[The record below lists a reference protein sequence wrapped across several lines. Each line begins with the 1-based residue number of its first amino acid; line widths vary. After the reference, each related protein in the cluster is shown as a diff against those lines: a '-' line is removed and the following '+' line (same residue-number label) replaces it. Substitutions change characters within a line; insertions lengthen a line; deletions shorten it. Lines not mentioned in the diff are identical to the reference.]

1 MKYELSHQNWVK
13 FRTIILIAIP
23 AIIFLSIF
31 IHQQTNNIV
40 EKNLMSQSLVN
51 SQWYKEI
58 NLETIFDADTEL
70 QDKHFPY
77 FNNFIVVSENHSNE
91 YYGSDYFWKIYNKDR
106 QRYPI
111 VKQKV
116 FYGKSDKYYYI
127 GHPIQQMER
136 KAWLIEFFPKRYYI
150 GIEQTGLYIW
160 TVVSLCMIILLYFGY
175 RIILMY
181 ITRPLKDID
190 EGIQKVLDDD
200 FTFEY
205 RNNQIVELDHLG
217 HTVTSLKDKLVES
230 GQDLVA
236 SEQRLSILMDHLNLG
251 VVLIGS
257 NHRIELFNPEAEQL
271 LNLTENSM
279 GRSFESAIQ
288 SIVLIDMIKNVLQ
301 FSTPSNDEI
310 EIFVPKQ
317 KYVDVNI
324 IPFQENHEGN
334 NVDHSV
340 LVLLYDTS
348 NIRKLENVRTEFV
361 ANASHE
367 LRTPVT
373 AIKGFA
379 ETLMDGALDNPV
391 LSKKF
396 INIIFKESNRLE
408 SLIHDILEL
417 SRIEKRATVTSYE
430 SVDIVEIINDTIVFL
445 SNKASLKKIK
455 IEFNP
460 QNEAMMIQSD
470 PGRIKQI
477 MINLIDNAITYSN
490 IAKKVRVILDEKPD
504 AIVIRIIDQGIGIPK
519 EDQDRIFE
527 RFYRVDKGRSRNSGG
542 TGLGLSIVK
551 NLISLLNGQINFIS
565 EVGIGTEFVVTL
577 PKDNENLQNNL

>member
-1 MKYELSHQNWVK
+1 MKYELSHKNWVK
-13 FRTIILIAIP
+13 FRKIILIAIP

-58 NLETIFDADTEL
+58 NLETIFDSDTEL

-77 FNNFIVVSENHSNE
+77 FNNFIVVSENDSNE

-150 GIEQTGLYIW
+150 GIEQTGVYIW

-257 NHRIELFNPEAEQL
+257 NHRIELFNPEAELL

-301 FSTPSNDEI
+301 YSTPKNDEI
-310 EIFVPKQ
+310 EIFIPKQ

-334 NVDHSV
+334 NEDHSV

-348 NIRKLENVRTEFV
+348 NIRKLETVRTEFV

-379 ETLMDGALDNPV
+379 ETLMDGALDNPA

-417 SRIEKRATVTSYE
+417 SRIEKRATVTLYE
-430 SVDIVEIINDTIVFL
+430 SVDVVEIINDTIVFL

-455 IEFNP
+455 VEFNP
-460 QNEAMMIQSD
+460 PKESMRIQSD
-470 PGRIKQI
+470 AGRIKQI

-490 IAKKVRVILDEKPD
+490 VDKIVKILLDERAD
-504 AIVIRIIDQGIGIPK
+504 AIEIRVIDQGIGIPR

-551 NLISLLNGQINFIS
+551 NLISLLNGQISFQSDIG
-565 EVGIGTEFVVTL
+565 VGTEFIVTL
-577 PKDNENLQNNL
+577 PIENENLQNKL